1 VACLNNDKSVM
12 CRPYAWRVL
21 GILPILKASACTNT
35 DPDWQRQRRLDM
47 YHRAMDPV
55 IAEINELCKTAR
67 YYRWAD
73 KLVRLGCAFWHIISM
88 DGLEIAATALS
99 NTRECPSCE
108 CPKDELSRTD
118 KLYPV
123 RSSAEVGAGVEKARQ
138 ELLNRDGSIKQR
150 CIGQVCY
157 ISYMTLYMISSMTF
171 V

>member
-1 VACLNNDKSVM
+1 
-12 CRPYAWRVL
+12 
-21 GILPILKASACTNT
+21 
-35 DPDWQRQRRLDM
+35 
-47 YHRAMDPV
+47 MDPV

-99 NTRECPSCE
+99 NTRECPSCD